1 MRSLGLIALLALLA
15 LAWPGGIEPACAGEG
30 VPLPE
35 IAKSRGSACIR
46 DTDFMRVRHME
57 LLVHQRDE
65 TVRRGV
71 RPKSESLRECLAC
84 HAVPGGDGQPVSFA
98 SPKHF
103 CRACH
108 DYAAVRIDCFD
119 CHASR
124 PQETAGASKG
134 KRQ

>member
-1 MRSLGLIALLALLA
+1 MRILTLIALVMLLGSA
-15 LAWPGGIEPACAGEG
+15 SDIGTASAGEG

-35 IAKSRGSACIR
+35 ISKGQGDVCVR
-46 DTDFMRVRHME
+46 DTDFMRLRHME
-57 LLVHQRDE
+57 LLGHQRDQ

-71 RPKSESLRECLAC
+71 RAKAERLTECLAC
-84 HAVPGGDGQPVSFA
+84 HAVPGGDGQPVSID

-108 DYAAVRIDCFD
+108 DYAAVRVDCFD

-124 PQETAGASKG
+124 PERAADASG
-134 KRQ
+134 EKRR